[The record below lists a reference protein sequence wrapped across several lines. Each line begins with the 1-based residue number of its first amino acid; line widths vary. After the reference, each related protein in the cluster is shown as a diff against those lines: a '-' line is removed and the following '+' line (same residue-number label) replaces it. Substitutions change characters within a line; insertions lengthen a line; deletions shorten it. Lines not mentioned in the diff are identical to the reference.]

1 MMLRDHASQRYYN
14 CARRLLKAGLLVW
27 NRFTARGA
35 ENVPATGG
43 CIIVSNHAS
52 FLDPPIV
59 GAGVR
64 HRQVRFM
71 ARDTLFTGR
80 FMGWL
85 LPAIGVIPLDRTR
98 GDIGALRQAI
108 RLLKDGAVIGLFPE
122 GTRTHDGHLQAPKG
136 GIGFLIAKAGVPV
149 VPAYISGS
157 FRAYPRGAR
166 GIRPARVG
174 IVFGAPLPPAELA
187 ALAAEEN
194 GYEKIAQL
202 VMTHIAALRPASA

>member
-1 MMLRDHASQRYYN
+1 MMLKDHPSQPNYN
-14 CARRLLKAGLLVW
+14 IARRLLKAGLLVW

-52 FLDPPIV
+52 FLDPPIL

-71 ARDTLFTGR
+71 ARDTLFEGR

-85 LPAIGVIPLDRTR
+85 MPSIGVIPLDRTR
-98 GDIGALRQAI
+98 GDIGALRKAI
-108 RLLKDGAVIGLFPE
+108 QLLKAGAVIGLFPE
-122 GTRTHDGHLQAPKG
+122 GTRTHDGNLQAPKG

-149 VPAYISGS
+149 VPAYIAGS

-166 GIRPARVG
+166 FIRPTNVS
-174 IVFGAPLPPAELA
+174 IIFGTPIPPAELA
-187 ALAAEEN
+187 ALATEEN

-202 VMTHIAALRPASA
+202 AMKHIAALRAP

>member
-1 MMLRDHASQRYYN
+1 MLKDHPSQPSYN
-14 CARRLLKAGLLVW
+14 VARRLLKAGLLVW

-52 FLDPPIV
+52 FLDPPIIS
-59 GAGVR
+59 AGVR

-71 ARDTLFTGR
+71 ARDTLFEGR
-80 FMGWL
+80 FMSWFM
-85 LPAIGVIPLDRTR
+85 PAVGVIPLDRTR
-98 GDIGALRQAI
+98 GDIGALRKAI
-108 RLLKDGAVIGLFPE
+108 QLLKGGTVIGLFPE
-122 GTRTHDGHLQAPKG
+122 GTRSPDGNLQAPKG

-166 GIRPARVG
+166 FIHPAKVS
-174 IVFGAPLPPAELA
+174 IVLGSPIPPAELA

-202 VMTHIAALRPASA
+202 VMTKIAALRPA